1 VLLRS
6 TLKKFGGSFDCQLL
20 QIENMTK
27 TVFITGASSGIGRS
41 TALYFQKQG
50 WNVAATMRSPDQE
63 INRTNSLANLDRVI
77 CLKLDVTD
85 RLSIA
90 NAVAETIAR
99 LGEIDVLV
107 NNAGYGML
115 GAFETSTPEQ
125 IQRQFDTNVFGLMET
140 TRAVLPHFR
149 DRKQGVIVNVA
160 SIGGR
165 VAFPLYSLYHA
176 TKWAVEG
183 FSESLQ
189 HELLA
194 FNIRVKIVEPGP
206 IKTDF
211 YERSADRTSNP
222 DFPEYDEFSDRI
234 LTKLNKIG
242 TTGALPEVVAKT
254 IYTASTDKSWKLRY
268 PADPLAKQL
277 LFMRK
282 LLPDF
287 LFTKIVRQSTNV

>member
-1 VLLRS
+1 
-6 TLKKFGGSFDCQLL
+6 
-20 QIENMTK
+20 MTK
-27 TVFITGASSGIGRS
+27 TVLITGASSGIGRA

-50 WNVAATMRSPDQE
+50 WNVVATMRSPDKE
-63 INRTNSLANLDRVI
+63 TDRADSLAKLDRLI

-85 RLSIA
+85 YQTITE
-90 NAVAETIAR
+90 AVAETISRFGA
-99 LGEIDVLV
+99 IDVLV

-115 GAFETSTPEQ
+115 GAFETSTPAQ
-125 IQRQFDTNVFGLMET
+125 IQRQFATNVFGLMET

-165 VAFPLYSLYHA
+165 VAFPLYSLYHS

-194 FNIRVKIVEPGP
+194 FNIRIKIVEPGP

-211 YERSADRTSNP
+211 YERSAERTSNP
-222 DFPEYDEFSDRI
+222 DFPAYDEFSDRV
-234 LTKLNKIG
+234 LTKLNQIG

-254 IYTASTDKSWKLRY
+254 IYRASTDNSWKLRY
-268 PADPLAKQL
+268 PADPIAKQL
-277 LFMRK
+277 LFIRK

-287 LFTKIVRQSTNV
+287 LFTKIIRQSTNV